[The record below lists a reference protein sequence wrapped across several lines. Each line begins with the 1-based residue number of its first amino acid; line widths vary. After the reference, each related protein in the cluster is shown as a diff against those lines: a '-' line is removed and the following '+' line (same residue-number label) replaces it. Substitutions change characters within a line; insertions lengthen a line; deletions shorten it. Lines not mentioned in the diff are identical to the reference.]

1 MTKDLENHGKGPLC
15 FYLEPTCKKAMAQKM
30 GRLGTGDD
38 GSLKWVAANLR
49 LKESGWPSKARL
61 QCQEMA
67 GVGTARRTHKSQDRT
82 LKHSTHE
89 KTTSPA
95 V

>member
-30 GRLGTGDD
+30 GRLGTGDG

-49 LKESGWPSKARL
+49 LKESG
-61 QCQEMA
+61 
-67 GVGTARRTHKSQDRT
+67 
-82 LKHSTHE
+82 
-89 KTTSPA
+89 
-95 V
+95 